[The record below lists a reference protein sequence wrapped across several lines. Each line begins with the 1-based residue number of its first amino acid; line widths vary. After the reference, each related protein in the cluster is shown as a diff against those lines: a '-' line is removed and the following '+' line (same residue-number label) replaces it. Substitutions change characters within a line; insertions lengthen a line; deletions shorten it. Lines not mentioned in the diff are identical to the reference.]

1 MKVSPPPV
9 LIIEDSPEDFEATCR
24 ALRRAGVVNPIF
36 RCQDGD
42 ELMDYLKHRGR
53 FADSGSSPIPG
64 LILLD
69 LNLPGTDGR
78 EALTSIKSDDRLRS
92 IPVVVLTTSSDER
105 DIEGCYR
112 AGANSYI
119 QKPVDMEQYM
129 RLVRVLA
136 EYWLESVILPSGA
149 TSR

>member
-1 MKVSPPPV
+1 MKASPPPV

-24 ALRRAGVVNPIF
+24 ALRRAGVLNAIF

-42 ELMDYLKHRGR
+42 EMLDYLKRRGR
-53 FADSGSSPIPG
+53 FAPPAAAPLPG

-78 EALTSIKSDDRLRS
+78 EALTSIKADDELRL

-105 DIEGCYR
+105 DIESCYR

-119 QKPVDMEQYM
+119 QKPVDTERYM

-149 TSR
+149 NGR

>member
-1 MKVSPPPV
+1 MRSGPAPV

-24 ALRRAGVVNPIF
+24 AMRRAGVVNPIY

-42 ELMDYLKHRGR
+42 ELLDYLNRRGT
-53 FADSGSSPIPG
+53 FADPAAAPVPG

-78 EALTSIKSDDRLRS
+78 EALTILKSDDRFRS

-105 DIEGCYR
+105 DIDGCYR

-119 QKPVDMEQYM
+119 QKPVDMERYM
-129 RLVRVLA
+129 RLIRVLA
-136 EYWLESVILPSGA
+136 EYWLESVILPPGG
-149 TSR
+149 TR

>member
-1 MKVSPPPV
+1 MKESPHPV

-24 ALRRAGVVNPIF
+24 ALRRAGVVNPIY

-42 ELMDYLKHRGR
+42 ELMDYLKRRGR
-53 FADSGSSPIPG
+53 FAEASSAPVPG

-78 EALTSIKSDDRLRS
+78 EALGTIKSDERFKS
-92 IPVVVLTTSSDER
+92 VPVVVLTTSSDER

-119 QKPVDMEQYM
+119 QKPVDMERYM
-129 RLVRVLA
+129 RLIRILA
-136 EYWLESVILPSGA
+136 EYWLDSVILPNGGG
-149 TSR
+149 R